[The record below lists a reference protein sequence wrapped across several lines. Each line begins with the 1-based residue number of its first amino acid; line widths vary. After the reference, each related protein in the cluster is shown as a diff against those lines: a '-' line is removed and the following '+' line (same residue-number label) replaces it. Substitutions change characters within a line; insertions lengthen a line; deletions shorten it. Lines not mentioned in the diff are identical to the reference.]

1 MCSNSASYALLCLD
15 FQSSSSHVLST
26 HTWPVHDIHVL
37 SLYSTWMALIRTL
50 VVLEDFICMF
60 ILASALS
67 TVSREPPLKLS
78 MARRPMWLP
87 QGIPAFHLLDVSQS

>member
-1 MCSNSASYALLCLD
+1 
-15 FQSSSSHVLST
+15 
-26 HTWPVHDIHVL
+26 
-37 SLYSTWMALIRTL
+37 
-50 VVLEDFICMF
+50 
-60 ILASALS
+60 LS